1 MTWYLKFVFISK
13 LRILHDGPIIYI
25 IELVPCKYPKEA
37 MLKKNRHK
45 EPANEILKCLAIPSR
60 INKSRKSLFKK
71 E

>member
-37 MLKKNRHK
+37 MLKKTGTRSQQMKYLNV
-45 EPANEILKCLAIPSR
+45 
-60 INKSRKSLFKK
+60 
-71 E
+71 